1 MKQLII
7 FFCILSAILQANA
20 QISITSSSKNIYIGE
35 QFTISYTLTK
45 DIAPQKLQFPSFTDS
60 IPHFELIAKGPLD
73 SVRQGS
79 EMIYTQDIRYTSFD
93 SGRWVIPARTFIV
106 GNKKMLSDTL
116 IISVLPVKL
125 KSKNYHDIHE
135 IIDVPKPN
143 EELPKWLIASAVVLL
158 VALFL
163 FFILRNS
170 KSISPVTQVVV
181 DPYQQAITALDHL
194 RKEKSD
200 IKTFY
205 THLYVIYRRF
215 LSGKEK
221 TALDSFTTDDL
232 ILFMKGKM
240 KEDDF
245 FAVSEV
251 LRIADA
257 VKFARYPSSKED
269 ALKSYDRIRIAIDN
283 LHKQSKS

>member
-7 FFCILSAILQANA
+7 FFCIVSTCLKANA

-35 QFTISYTLTK
+35 QFTISYTLKK

-60 IPHFELIAKGPLD
+60 IPHLEFIAKGPLD

-79 EMIYTQDIRYTSFD
+79 EMIYTQDVRYTSFD

-135 IIDVPKPN
+135 IIDVPKSN

-163 FFILRNS
+163 FFFLQNN
-170 KSISPVTQVVV
+170 KSISPVKQVIV
-181 DPYQQAITALDHL
+181 DPYQQAIAALDSL
-194 RKEKSD
+194 RKDKSD

-205 THLYVIYRRF
+205 TRLYVIYRRY

-221 TALDSFTTDDL
+221 TDLVSFTTDDL

-269 ALKSYDRIRIAIDN
+269 ALKSYDRIRIAIEN
-283 LHKQSKS
+283 LHKHSKS